1 MASLENLTPEQL
13 KNLATASH
21 RLLSS
26 SEAESFKRL
35 LKKMDPATYNFPELA
50 TADLVE
56 KSNEKNAKQIEKIE
70 QEMIQQ
76 NARIELERKHAQ
88 ARDRGLDPAE
98 VEKVVVEK
106 KIYDWDAAMQFVEM
120 LHQSAPA
127 SADAINEGAAGSSTR
142 MPTDDDLKELWKNP
156 AEWAAKQ
163 AHAEID
169 ELTKRRRAATRR

>member
-1 MASLENLTPEQL
+1 MT
-13 KNLATASH
+13 
-21 RLLSS
+21 S
-26 SEAESFKRL
+26 SEAEAFKRL

-56 KSNEKNAKQIEKIE
+56 KSNEKNAKQIEKLE

-76 NARIELERKHAQ
+76 NARIELEKKHAQ

-127 SADAINEGAAGSSTR
+127 SADAINDAGNSTR
-142 MPTDDDLKELWKNP
+142 MPTAEDEKELWKNP

-169 ELTKRRRAATRR
+169 ELTKRRRAARR